1 MKPRLR
7 ARPDPVRAALAEARA
22 HGLRER
28 HKTRLAN
35 ARGRELTHKCPRCV
49 TAIRLIDYVQHKEKC
64 HAKTDPEPPAPPEAP
79 ET

>member
-35 ARGRELTHKCPRCV
+35 ARGRELTHQCPHCA
-49 TAIRLIDYVQHKEKC
+49 TAIRLIDYVQHKEAC
-64 HAKTDPEPPAPPEAP
+64 TTTPDPEQPTPPEAP
-79 ET
+79 VT